1 MLTLLKTQTVFLD
14 GIEYT
19 VISSSAADGALL
31 ENKQTGERTTFD
43 SFKLVT
49 KYLTGTFLT
58 AAQHKAA
65 LKSMAR
71 GSSRP
76 ARMDGMSPAA
86 KKETHRRLDYLVRLN
101 NMGAFE
107 GGRKQLRKAIAFVA
121 QERGEAYPPHESTVY
136 RWKRKYL
143 RAQRDVR
150 ALFARFDERGGKGGS
165 RLDPAVEAL
174 LDEAVDAIA
183 LQQRRFSAE
192 DLLNHLRTSIQR
204 ANTTRSSD
212 DQLKA
217 PSLRT
222 VQRRAAL
229 LAEYDLTAAAFSV
242 READRRFPLLGTSR
256 PVDRILEL
264 VEIDHTPIDL
274 IVTNE
279 AGEAVSRPI
288 ATVVLDRRSR
298 CVLGY
303 HLSLNG
309 HGVPAVFEALRHAL
323 MPKAYLLNGPYADL
337 KLDWPCFGWMER
349 LLMDNGREFHAEAVV
364 DALLNLGIACEFA
377 GSRDPNDKP
386 FIERFLRT
394 LNYGFIHK
402 LPGTTL
408 DKIHKRVGFK
418 AEDDATLTLRELDR
432 LIHVW
437 ICNVYHLRPH
447 RGLGWRAPLAVWNE
461 SAKVN
466 PPQLKM
472 NAADV
477 DIEFCEVTESRLQ
490 KYGIDLNTFVYRSE
504 RLLTMGRML
513 PEKSKVNV
521 KWPRHD
527 VGYIWVWDV
536 AAQEYF
542 RVENKDT
549 EYAGLTLEQAKAV
562 QAAKSKNDPDN
573 TMAMADAN
581 AVIRDQIEEAAKSK
595 KLSVRRKG
603 SKLDNQT
610 SKDHREPPAASASP
624 VPKMPDEAAPD
635 ARSVASSSDDLDD
648 IEIDL
653 PAVAKEV

>member
-1 MLTLLKTQTVFLD
+1 MLTLLKTQTVFVD
-14 GIEYT
+14 GIEYV
-19 VISSSAADGALL
+19 VISSSASDGALL
-31 ENKQTGERTTFD
+31 ENRKTGERTTFD

-58 AAQHKAA
+58 ASQHKAA
-65 LKSMAR
+65 LKSTERQSAK
-71 GSSRP
+71 P
-76 ARMDGMSPAA
+76 ARMDGLSEVAR
-86 KKETHRRLDYLVRLN
+86 KETHRRLDYLVKLDS
-101 NMGAFE
+101 MGAFD
-107 GGRKQLRKAIAFVA
+107 GSRMQLRKAIAFVA
-121 QERGEAYPPHESTVY
+121 QGRAEPYPPHNSTIY

-150 ALFARFDERGGKGGS
+150 ALFARFDERGGKGKS
-165 RLDPAVEAL
+165 RLDPAVELL

-183 LQQRRFSAE
+183 LKQRRFSGD
-192 DLLNHLRTSIQR
+192 DLLAHLRSAIQR
-204 ANTTRSSD
+204 ANAKRDATS
-212 DQLKA
+212 QLKV

-222 VQRRAAL
+222 VQRRAAM
-229 LAEYDLTAAAFSV
+229 LAEYDLTAAAFSL
-242 READRRFPLLGTSR
+242 READRRFPLLGNSR
-256 PVDRILEL
+256 AVDRILEL
-264 VEIDHTPIDL
+264 VEIDHTPIDI

-279 AGEAVSRPI
+279 ARDAIGRPT

-303 HLSLNG
+303 HLSLAG
-309 HGVPAVFEALRHAL
+309 HGVPSVFEALRHAL
-323 MPKAYLLNGPYADL
+323 MPKAYLRDGPYADL
-337 KLDWPCFGWMER
+337 KLEWPCFGWMER

-364 DALLNLGIACEFA
+364 DALLNLGIGCEFA
-377 GSRDPNDKP
+377 GSGDPNDKP

-408 DKIHKRVGFK
+408 DKIHKRVGFQ
-418 AEDDATLTLRELDR
+418 AEDDAVLTLGELDR

-437 ICNVYHLRPH
+437 ICNIYHLRPH
-447 RGLGWRAPLAVWNE
+447 RGLGWRAPLAVWND
-461 SAKVN
+461 SARVH

-477 DIEFCEVTESRLQ
+477 EIEFSEVHESRLQ

-513 PEKSKVNV
+513 PSKSKVNV

-536 AAQEYF
+536 TAQEYF
-542 RVENKDT
+542 RVDNKEP
-549 EYAGLTLEQAKAV
+549 EYSGLTLDQAKAV
-562 QAAKSKNDPDN
+562 RASKSKNDPDN
-573 TMAMADAN
+573 TGAMADAA
-581 AVIRDQIEEAAKSK
+581 AVIRDKLEEAAQSK
-595 KLSVRRKG
+595 KLADRRKG
-603 SKLDNQT
+603 GKLANQT
-610 SKDHREPPAASASP
+610 SKDHRETAASSASATP
-624 VPKMPDEAAPD
+624 KVPDDDVPDV
-635 ARSVASSSDDLDD
+635 RSFAFSPDDLDH